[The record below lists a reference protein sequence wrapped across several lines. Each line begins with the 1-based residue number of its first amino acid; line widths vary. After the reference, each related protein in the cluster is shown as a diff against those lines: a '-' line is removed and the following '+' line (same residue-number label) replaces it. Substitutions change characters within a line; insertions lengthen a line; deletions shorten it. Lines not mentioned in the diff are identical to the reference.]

1 MSFVVEISIFSTSL
15 MIRSLNLQ
23 QIFNPVVMAGG
34 IGSRLWPISR
44 ASVPKQYQQL
54 LHNDHDHT
62 MVQQTFTRLSSL
74 SLGKSL
80 TYM

>member
-1 MSFVVEISIFSTSL
+1 
-15 MIRSLNLQ
+15 
-23 QIFNPVVMAGG
+23 MAGG

-62 MVQQTFTRLSSL
+62 MVNKLYRLSSYL
-74 SLGKSL
+74 EKSA
-80 TYM
+80 YM